1 MKNTKE
7 LAITHLFNAPREKVF
22 EAWTKGEIL
31 EQWYAPDGCRIE
43 FKELDVREGGRFH
56 SCIYDPLHGDC
67 WITGTYKEVKAPE
80 RLVFTMV
87 LSDAEGNDVNALAA
101 GKPEDWPEELLT
113 TVTFESMG
121 DQTKVSLHQTV
132 SEEEARK
139 TGAYQSWLKMFS
151 KLERELK
158 V

>member
-1 MKNTKE
+1 
-7 LAITHLFNAPREKVF
+7 
-22 EAWTKGEIL
+22 
-31 EQWYAPDGCRIE
+31 
-43 FKELDVREGGRFH
+43 
-56 SCIYDPLHGDC
+56 
-67 WITGTYKEVKAPE
+67 
-80 RLVFTMV
+80 MV

-101 GKPEDWPEELLT
+101 GKPEDWQEELLT
-113 TVTFESMG
+113 TVTFESIG

-151 KLERELK
+151 KLEGELK